1 MATSAMPRPGKTST
15 SRASPGRRAPGC
27 RDARRIGAGSIWSR
41 AARFAGAAWES
52 ANGKLELQFVLY
64 LSEGFQGGRKVLLG
78 MGGRNLRADAGF
90 PLGHDRVGKAND
102 VNALGEH
109 GVGELRGER
118 GVANHYGH
126 DRMCAGQDVKAAL
139 GDFLAKEFRVGLEL
153 VAQGGGFGEQFQDLD
168 RRAGDAR
175 GQGVGE

>member
-41 AARFAGAAWES
+41 DTRFADASWAS
-52 ANGKLELQFVLY
+52 AEGKLEPQFFLH
-64 LSEGFQGGRKVLLG
+64 LSEGFQCGREVFRRV
-78 MGGRNLRADAGF
+78 GGRNLRADAGF
-90 PLGHDRVGKAND
+90 PLRHDRVGKAND

-118 GVANHYGH
+118 GV
-126 DRMCAGQDVKAAL
+126 
-139 GDFLAKEFRVGLEL
+139 
-153 VAQGGGFGEQFQDLD
+153 
-168 RRAGDAR
+168 
-175 GQGVGE
+175 